1 MNNMLP
7 DLFIPQSEKESNY
20 IAHDTTINYYSIQ
33 EICDL
38 KSLSYTDVKNL
49 FLQIKNYFLENGA
62 LPNNDFLYREVMKLY
77 IQQLNK
83 LPSDA
88 SIISPN
94 DITITFDRIY
104 GNEKLKNELMDIVD
118 LFRYETNILNSKS
131 SLSSCSEEQS
141 NLDSL
146 TDYCKGFILY
156 GEAGLGKTMFA
167 KAIAKQCDIPFVSIS
182 GAFFKQSRLGGGKQA
197 ARDLFDI
204 LRKAAPVVLFIDE
217 IDNIGYRSPT
227 AASYDDE
234 IITQLLTEIDG
245 INSNNNKNPIMIIGA
260 TNHINK
266 LDSALIRPG
275 RFDRILKV
283 EMPSLDDLRTIIVNV
298 ASEYK
303 NLVKLDENDYNN
315 LTVKIF
321 ESGKGTGAFV
331 ANLFKQ
337 AYMKYRIH
345 LMRNNNDKANINGK
359 HKANDQLFIIDNV
372 LLNSL
377 LDDYLLVSHD
387 LLD

>member
-7 DLFIPQSEKESNY
+7 DLFIPKSEKESNY

-38 KSLSYTDVKNL
+38 KSLSYTDVKIL

-118 LFRYETNILNSKS
+118 LFRYETNILNSKL

-141 NLDSL
+141 NLDNL

-182 GAFFKQSRLGGGKQA
+182 GAFFKQSRLGGGKKA

-217 IDNIGYRSPT
+217 IDNIGHRSPT

-234 IITQLLTEIDG
+234 TITQLLTEIDG

-283 EMPSLDDLRTIIVNV
+283 EMPSFDDLQSIIVNV

-303 NLVKLDENDYNN
+303 NLVKLDEEDYNH

-345 LMRNNNDKANINGK
+345 LMRNSNDKANINGK

>member
-1 MNNMLP
+1 MNKILP
-7 DLFIPQSEKESNY
+7 DLFVPKDEKEANY
-20 IAHDTTINYYSIQ
+20 IAHNTTINYHSIQ

-49 FLQIKNYFLENGA
+49 FLQIKNYFSDNGT
-62 LPNNDFLYREVMKLY
+62 LPNNDFLYHEVMKLY

-88 SIISPN
+88 SVISPD
-94 DITITFDRIY
+94 DINITFDKIY

-118 LFRYETNILNSKS
+118 LFKYETNIMNKS
-131 SLSSCSEEQS
+131 NQFPISLSPD
-141 NLDSL
+141 LL
-146 TDYCKGFILY
+146 DYCKGFILH

-167 KAIAKQCDIPFVSIS
+167 KAIAKRCDIPFVSIS
-182 GAFFKQSRLGGGKQA
+182 GAFFKKNVLGGGKKA
-197 ARDLFDI
+197 VRELFDI
-204 LRKAAPVVLFIDE
+204 LRKVAPVVLFIDE
-217 IDNIGYRSPT
+217 IDNIGKRNEM
-227 AASYDDE
+227 AASHDDE

-283 EMPSLDDLRTIIVNV
+283 DMPSFDNLRTIITNV

-303 NLVKLDENDYNN
+303 DLVKLDENDYRY
-315 LTVKIF
+315 LTSKIF
-321 ESGKGTGAFV
+321 ESDKGTGAFV

-337 AYMKYRIH
+337 AFMKYRIH
-345 LMRNNNDKANINGK
+345 LMRNGKSNSFFIDKM
-359 HKANDQLFIIDNV
+359 
-372 LLNSL
+372 L
-377 LDDYLLVSHD
+377 LDSILDDCLLVKHE

>member
-7 DLFIPQSEKESNY
+7 DLFIPKSEKEENY
-20 IAHDTTINYYSIQ
+20 IAHNTTINCHSIQ

-49 FLQIKNYFLENGA
+49 FLQIKNYFLEHGK
-62 LPNNDFLYREVMKLY
+62 LPNNDFLYREVMRLY

-118 LFRYETNILNSKS
+118 LFKYETNILNSKS
-131 SLSSCSEEQS
+131 SLSICSEEQS

-182 GAFFKQSRLGGGKQA
+182 GAFFKQSRLGGGKKA

-217 IDNIGYRSPT
+217 IDNIGQRSQT

-345 LMRNNNDKANINGK
+345 LMRNSNDKANINGK

>member
-7 DLFIPQSEKESNY
+7 DLFVSKSEKEENY
-20 IAHDTTINYYSIQ
+20 IEHDTTINYHSIQ

-49 FLQIKNYFLENGA
+49 FLQIKNYFLDNGT
-62 LPNNDFLYREVMKLY
+62 LPKNDFLYREVMELY

-94 DITITFDRIY
+94 DITITFDKIY

-118 LFRYETNILNSKS
+118 LFKYETNILNSKS

-167 KAIAKQCDIPFVSIS
+167 KAIAKQCDIPFISIS
-182 GAFFKQSRLGGGKQA
+182 GAFFKQSRLGGGKKA

-217 IDNIGYRSPT
+217 IDNIGHHSPT
-227 AASYDDE
+227 ASSYDDE

-266 LDSALIRPG
+266 LDPALIRPG

-283 EMPSLDDLRTIIVNV
+283 EMPSFDDLRTIIVNV

-303 NLVKLDENDYNN
+303 NLVKLDDEDYNN

-337 AYMKYRIH
+337 AFMKYRIH
-345 LMRNNNDKANINGK
+345 LMRNGNDKANINGK
-359 HKANDQLFIIDNV
+359 HNTNDQPFIIDKV